1 MSDEA
6 DVRRGR
12 LSAPALRDVADAV
25 ADPRLWDA
33 PI

>member
-1 MSDEA
+1 MSDEPE
-6 DVRRGR
+6 VRWDR